1 MADQAV
7 PAGFLQA
14 RYPWMT
20 VEGREAYPSRD
31 FQYLILALWNRTGG
45 AQGSPGTSVSL
56 SSVAPFLFE
65 DLDDDAGM
73 TIPGPPG
80 SPGSGGPPGPAGPA
94 VYLEADPVEADTVYI
109 PGPQGVQ
116 GLQGVTGATG
126 SVGPVGPAVYLEAPE
141 ADEPIVIAPRL
152 SPGGWFDEKGLG
164 GTYGFAAG
172 VDFTAGTTT
181 SLTLSQPYGAQA
193 NLIVTFDGS
202 WQGADQFSLSGKT
215 LTFTSAIPV
224 GVAKVYVKGFLMPN

>member
-1 MADQAV
+1 MADQSV

-20 VEGREAYPSRD
+20 VEGKEAYPSRD
-31 FQYLILALWNRTGG
+31 FQYLMLALWNRTGG
-45 AQGSPGTSVSL
+45 AQGVPSSGTTI
-56 SSVAPFLFE
+56 SSIAPFLFE
-65 DLDDDAGM
+65 DSDDDGAGM
-73 TIPGPPG
+73 TIPGPMGPQGLPG
-80 SPGSGGPPGPAGPA
+80 AAGSMGAAGPA
-94 VYLEADPVEADTVYI
+94 
-109 PGPQGVQ
+109 
-116 GLQGVTGATG
+116 
-126 SVGPVGPAVYLEAPE
+126 GPAVYLEAPE
-141 ADEPIVIAPRL
+141 ADEPIVIPPRL

-164 GTYGFAAG
+164 GAYGFAAG